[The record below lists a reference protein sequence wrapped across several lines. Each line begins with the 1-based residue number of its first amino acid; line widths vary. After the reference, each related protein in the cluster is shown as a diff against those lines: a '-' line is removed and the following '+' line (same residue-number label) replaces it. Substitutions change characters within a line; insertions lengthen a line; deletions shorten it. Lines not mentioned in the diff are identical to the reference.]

1 MKQNVVVLSTAAE
14 DMPLGELKAIQRE
27 NHLCLQCTHH
37 VVCKVACAIDPDMLI
52 IIRQCLAF
60 EPAAPAGGKA

>member
-1 MKQNVVVLSTAAE
+1 MKQNVVVLSAAE

-37 VVCKVACAIDPDMLI
+37 VVCKVACAIDPEMLI
-52 IIRQCLAF
+52 IIRQCMVF
-60 EPAAPAGGKA
+60 EPAMPPGGAA